1 MRVLLEGIFLTG
13 IRKKDRERERERERG
28 IYIYIE
34 IETEERRGESRKCMA
49 DVASSIRLRTR
60 RPRTRVFQ
68 VV

>member
-1 MRVLLEGIFLTG
+1 MKESFLQESE
-13 IRKKDRERERERERG
+13 KKIEREREKEREG
-28 IYIYIE
+28 YIYIYIE